1 MALYSLDR
9 FLGCA
14 KMDSVR
20 EKLREA
26 RLVET
31 GSTDKGSEV
40 RPKCPWPRTNPYRR
54 QPYTGQRV
62 AGAARRQSIGPK
74 AGETANPSHARDVI
88 PMKQTQQAD
97 KQSTS

>member
-1 MALYSLDR
+1 
-9 FLGCA
+9 
-14 KMDSVR
+14 MDSVR

-26 RLVET
+26 RQGEA

-74 AGETANPSHARDVI
+74 AGETGTPSHPCGAKRCKPSAVAREQQSSPSTGVPIVI
-88 PMKQTQQAD
+88 T
-97 KQSTS
+97 